1 MICAPFHFTT
11 HPARARPIA
20 ALCTLAAIVAMG
32 VLVTQIAG
40 DWLWGSLATLALFLS
55 LARFFLPTR
64 YRIDESGCEVV
75 YPLSKSRLLWSDVGL
90 IRWTAVRA
98 LIARS
103 AARRERHRAL
113 DVDLSQ
119 LEADRATQLRT
130 FVAARTSAEAWQ

>member
-1 MICAPFHFTT
+1 MTCASIHFTT

-20 ALCTLAAIVAMG
+20 ALCTLAAIAAMG

-64 YRIDESGCEVV
+64 YSIDESGCEVV

-90 IRWTAVRA
+90 IRWTASRA

-103 AARRERHRAL
+103 ASRRERHRAL

-119 LEADRATQLRT
+119 LESDRATQLRT
-130 FVAARTSAEAWQ
+130 FVAARTSAEAWK